1 MSARDLILVGG
12 GGHCRSCI
20 DVIEL
25 EGKWRI
31 TGIIDR
37 PEKVGENVLGYP
49 VIAGDEEIPR
59 LARDYPFFLVTLG
72 HIKSP
77 ARRRE
82 IFGQLKELGAEMPT
96 VVSPLAYVSPH
107 AVVEEGTV
115 VFHRATINAG
125 ARIGCNGIVNSC
137 ALIEHDAV
145 VGDHCHISTGAI
157 LNGGVRVA
165 EGTFVGSGVVTRQ
178 GVAIGAGCLIGAGVT
193 VLSDVPDGTIYT
205 GRKRNA

>member
-20 DVIEL
+20 DVIEQ

-31 TGIIDR
+31 AGIVDR
-37 PEKVGENVLGYP
+37 PEKVGERILGYP

-59 LARDYPFFLVTLG
+59 LARDYLFFLVTLG
-72 HIKSP
+72 HIKGP

-82 IFGQLKELGAEMPT
+82 IFEQLKELGGELPT

-115 VFHRATINAG
+115 VFHRATVNAG
-125 ARIGCNGIVNSC
+125 ARIGRNGIVNSC
-137 ALIEHDAV
+137 ALIEHDAAV
-145 VGDHCHISTGAI
+145 DDHCHISTGAI

-165 EGTFVGSGVVTRQ
+165 EGTFVGSGAVTRQ
-178 GVAIGAGCLIGAGVT
+178 GIAIGVGCIVGAGVT
-193 VLSDVPDGTIYT
+193 VLSDVPDGTVYT
-205 GRKRNA
+205 GRKPNE